1 MIESVWSGTAMLHSW
16 EQYCIAGQVMT
27 VNLVK
32 EGLLP
37 ERIPLTNV
45 EGACATGSLAFQS
58 ACMDVMS
65 GMHQVSLAIGFEKM
79 ILPHNKELTLSQIGR
94 GFDCLHKDETDA
106 NMAELCRVN
115 GISPETFGGKDH
127 SPAMDV
133 YNLQALYH
141 MKKYGDTQ
149 RQMAMVAAKNHNNGV
164 LNPIAQYR
172 FPQTVE
178 EVLNDR
184 PIGYPLTR
192 AMCSPTGDGAACAI
206 VVSEEFYNNLP
217 KNVKDRCVLVKA
229 LALSSGKLGTLDE
242 PTLTR
247 VAADRAYK
255 MAGIGPENI
264 DFVEL
269 HDAAASREIIQ
280 TEMLRLC
287 PEGKGGELVESGA
300 TQIGGRIPV
309 NPSGGLISRG
319 HPIGATGLYM
329 IHELVTQ
336 LRGEAGAR
344 QVKDAEIG
352 MAENGGGVLGFEE
365 AECSVVILQKI

>member
-1 MIESVWSGTAMLHSW
+1 M
-16 EQYCIAGQVMT
+16 
-27 VNLVK
+27 
-32 EGLLP
+32 
-37 ERIPLTNV
+37 
-45 EGACATGSLAFQS
+45 
-58 ACMDVMS
+58 
-65 GMHQVSLAIGFEKM
+65 
-79 ILPHNKELTLSQIGR
+79 
-94 GFDCLHKDETDA
+94 
-106 NMAELCRVN
+106 
-115 GISPETFGGKDH
+115 
-127 SPAMDV
+127 
-133 YNLQALYH
+133 
-141 MKKYGDTQ
+141 
-149 RQMAMVAAKNHNNGV
+149 
-164 LNPIAQYR
+164 
-172 FPQTVE
+172 
-178 EVLNDR
+178 
-184 PIGYPLTR
+184 
-192 AMCSPTGDGAACAI
+192 
-206 VVSEEFYNNLP
+206 
-217 KNVKDRCVLVKA
+217 KA